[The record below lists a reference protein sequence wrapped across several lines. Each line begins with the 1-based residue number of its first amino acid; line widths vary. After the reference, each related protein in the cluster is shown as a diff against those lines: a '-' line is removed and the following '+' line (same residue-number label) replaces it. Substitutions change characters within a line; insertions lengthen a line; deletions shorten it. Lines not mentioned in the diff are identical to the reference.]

1 MIDYLQGLN
10 ERQQEAVKH
19 IDGPLMIVAG
29 AGSGK
34 TKVLTTRI
42 AHLMAHGVDAF
53 NILALTFTNKAAK
66 EMKERVEHILGNHE
80 ARNLYIGTFHS
91 VFARILRSEA
101 TKMGYPSNFTI
112 YDTDDAKS
120 VVKTVINE
128 MNLDDKHY
136 KPSTVYNRISSAK
149 NALVG
154 PAEYAT
160 DYHIQQE
167 DMRANRPA
175 IAQIFDAYAKRCFK
189 NGAMDFDDLLIKFY
203 ELLKNFPESL
213 GKYQRKF
220 KYIMIDEYQDTNPAQ
235 YEIIKLLGA
244 MHENV
249 CVVGDDAQ
257 SIYSF
262 RGATI
267 ENILQFQKD
276 YDDVKVVMLEQ
287 NYRSTQNILK
297 VANEVISNNKNQIE
311 KVLFTENAEGEK
323 IRLIRTMT
331 DNEEGKFVAD
341 TIQEQKLRNH
351 FRNKDFAILYRTNAQ
366 SRAFEESL
374 RRMNIPYIIYGGMS
388 FYQRKEIKD
397 YIAYMRLIVNP
408 RDEEALKRIIN
419 FPARGIGKTTI
430 DKAVLFAN
438 ENNISMWE
446 VLTKAAQFGFRAGTL
461 EAIDGFVIMIKSFA
475 SMLQKHNA
483 YEVAVHVGKQTN
495 IVKELFND
503 KSTEGLQRY
512 ENIQELLNSIKE
524 WVDDTQNRNQIDEDG
539 IVIESPSPLLTPP
552 EGGEMAN
559 TQSQLFNDT
568 NNNTDSPTG
577 GDMSEGKVSPP
588 TGGGDLEGP
597 REGAVTLGSYLQQI
611 TLLTDADNKD
621 PNSDSVKLMTI
632 HAAKG
637 LEFGCVFAA
646 GLEEMLFPNAMSI
659 NTREEL
665 EEERRLFYVVITR
678 AKTKLWIT
686 YANTRYK
693 FGQIVQNE
701 PSRFLDELP
710 EEQIDRSFAG
720 GGMKNQNTGFGSGSA
735 FDRMKGWGNKSDYN
749 DAAQAEKKY
758 GAPPSKKQTSTPSYI
773 TPPSRPQTV
782 EHKPAAD
789 FVASDTSNLQEGQ
802 KVEHQK
808 FGFGEVMKMEGSAH
822 NPIATVK
829 FELNGEKK
837 IMLNYAKLR
846 IVS

>member
-1 MIDYLQGLN
+1 MIDYLKDLN
-10 ERQQEAVKH
+10 ERQREAVLS

-42 AHLMAHGVDAF
+42 AHLMANGVDAF

-66 EMKERVEHILGNHE
+66 EMKERVERILGNNE

-101 TKMGYPSNFTI
+101 HRLGYPNQFTI

-128 MNLDDKHY
+128 LNLDDKHY
-136 KPSTVYNRISSAK
+136 KPATVYNRISAAK

-154 PAEYAT
+154 PAEYAN
-160 DYHIQQE
+160 DYYLQQE

-175 IAQIFDAYAKRCFK
+175 IAQIYDAYVKRCFK
-189 NGAMDFDDLLIKFY
+189 NGAMDFDDLLLKFY

-213 GKYQRKF
+213 SKYQHKF
-220 KYIMIDEYQDTNPAQ
+220 KYILIDEYQDTNPAQ

-267 ENILQFQKD
+267 QNILQFQKD
-276 YDDVKVVMLEQ
+276 YDDVKVVKLEQ
-287 NYRSTQNILK
+287 NYRSTKSIIH
-297 VANEVISNNKNQIE
+297 VANEVIKNNKGQIP
-311 KVLFTENAEGEK
+311 KDLWTENSEGEK
-323 IRLIRTMT
+323 IKIIRTMT
-331 DNEEGKFVAD
+331 DNDEGKFVAD
-341 TIQEQKLRNH
+341 SIQEQKLRNH
-351 FRNKDFAILYRTNAQ
+351 FNNRDFAILYRTNAQ

-374 RRMNIPYIIYGGMS
+374 RRMAIPYTIYGGIS

-397 YIAYMRLIVNP
+397 IIAYLRIIINP
-408 RDEEALKRIIN
+408 NDEEALKRIIN
-419 FPARGIGKTTI
+419 YPVRGIGKTSI

-438 ENNISMWE
+438 ENNISMWQ
-446 VLTKAAQFGFRAGTL
+446 VLEKASQFGFKAGTL
-461 EAIDGFVIMIKSFA
+461 QAIEDFVLMIKSFA
-475 SMLQKHNA
+475 SMLQKQNA
-483 YEVAVHVGKQTN
+483 YEVAFHVGKQTEL
-495 IVKELFND
+495 VKELFND
-503 KSTEGLQRY
+503 KSAEGVQRY

-524 WVDDTQNRNQIDEDG
+524 W
-539 IVIESPSPLLTPP
+539 IESPDNE
-552 EGGEMAN
+552 EGEVVDK
-559 TQSQLFNDT
+559 SL
-568 NNNTDSPTG
+568 
-577 GDMSEGKVSPP
+577 
-588 TGGGDLEGP
+588 
-597 REGAVTLGSYLQQI
+597 GAYLQQI
-611 TLLTDADNKD
+611 TLLTDADEKD
-621 PNSDSVKLMTI
+621 PNADTVKLMTI

-637 LEFGCVFAA
+637 LEFSCVFAA

-678 AKTKLWIT
+678 AKKRLWIS
-686 YANTRYK
+686 YANTRYR
-693 FGQIVQNE
+693 FGQLVQNE

-710 EEQIDRSFAG
+710 EDHLDRSFAG
-720 GGMKNQNTGFGSGSA
+720 GGAKNQSSFGFGSSA
-735 FDRMKGWGNKSDYN
+735 FDRMNGGGWGNGGNK
-749 DAAQAEKKY
+749 AARDAEKKY
-758 GAPPSKKQTSTPSYI
+758 GPPPKSNSGTPSYI
-773 TPPSRPQTV
+773 TPVNKPKTV
-782 EHKPAAD
+782 EHTPSAD
-789 FVASDTSNLQEGQ
+789 FKASDTSNLQIGQ

-808 FGFGEVMKMEGSAH
+808 FGFGEVKKLEGAAH
-822 NPIATVK
+822 NPIATVL
-829 FELNGEKK
+829 FEHNGEKK

-846 IVS
+846 IME